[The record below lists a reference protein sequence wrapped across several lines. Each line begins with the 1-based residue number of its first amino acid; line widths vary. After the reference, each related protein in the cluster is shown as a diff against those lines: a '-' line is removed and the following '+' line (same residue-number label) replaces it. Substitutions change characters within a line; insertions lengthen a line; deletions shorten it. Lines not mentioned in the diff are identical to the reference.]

1 MPRRR
6 GARPART
13 SYPGPCALSHVSGT
27 PRAVSLGA
35 AASPTSLTSA
45 DGAQGTMSGMQ
56 WGRLQVDVNCRLRR
70 GAWYRVT
77 ELASLKAV
85 LDVNRQLLA
94 VPHFLRSRLRATPA
108 LDRGAA
114 PAERSC

>member
-77 ELASLKAV
+77 ELPSLQDEHD
-85 LDVNRQLLA
+85 LHRQLLA
-94 VPHFLRSRLRATPA
+94 VPHSLHAVVSDTP
-108 LDRGAA
+108 R
-114 PAERSC
+114 RC